1 MVVVSGNAHGKPSWK
16 KGPAME
22 RKQPTTNVPTN
33 NGVHG
38 SVLSKGCVKEN
49 FQSEATFMEAEPS
62 SVIASHYDNLH
73 RNVSS
78 DIGEMS
84 KGLNKSMESLVG
96 QGQPTYTLPMQKQ
109 VCNKGGVG
117 HSEGLNDIFSFGASQ
132 TPLADITNRVAMQPL
147 KSTKKKWTKLLRE
160 VGETD
165 SSLNMETSESRR
177 LELETVDLT
186 VRKKKRDSLVVKVG
200 KENN

>member
-49 FQSEATFMEAEPS
+49 FQSEATFMEVEPS

-78 DIGEMS
+78 DIGEMFE
-84 KGLNKSMESLVG
+84 GLNKIMESLVG
-96 QGQPTYTLPMQKQ
+96 QGQPTYTLPMQKL
-109 VCNKGGVG
+109 VCNKGGCW
-117 HSEGLNDIFSFGASQ
+117 SQ
-132 TPLADITNRVAMQPL
+132 
-147 KSTKKKWTKLLRE
+147 
-160 VGETD
+160 
-165 SSLNMETSESRR
+165 
-177 LELETVDLT
+177 
-186 VRKKKRDSLVVKVG
+186 
-200 KENN
+200 